1 MSTAQGRPQQEWERG
16 GGYHDRNMSL
26 RSKIKCHRSN
36 IKNCRHGIRLIS
48 QAPRLDVAVFFPIE
62 IDDIRRRDNVDRTR
76 NKVPVPCEGNGL
88 KGCNEWESVFYAR

>member
-1 MSTAQGRPQQEWERG
+1 MSTAQGRPQREWE

-36 IKNCRHGIRLIS
+36 IKDRCHRIRLVS

-76 NKVPVPCEGNGL
+76 NKVPVPCEGNRL
-88 KGCNEWESVFYAR
+88 KGSNEWESVLHA